1 MECGRCGVSFRY
13 KSHLERHL
21 RKEMPCP
28 PTKSLMGQKILLE
41 KLEKA
46 TRKPFACSR
55 CKASYSHQKSLNRHM
70 KECTKEALLAKI
82 LESNQELHER
92 LDRLQQQLVAAPAQG
107 SVPSATINSQ
117 NIVGGVNN
125 TMNNTTVNA
134 PTYNIRAWDP
144 NNIDVEALDA
154 VHKETQN
161 NPINHAFLYKYQAE
175 ALMAKYMELDPPGNY
190 FFYAPTKSIEDI
202 RVFDGTAFRKPEDP
216 REALDAGR
224 RAFHEVI
231 MFRAR
236 TNEDALR
243 YTCDYYEKD
252 FDTQKAYLEQAAM
265 APLVGSH
272 ENIIDKLHQASP
284 QIKQA
289 IEAEHIQV
297 E

>member
-1 MECGRCGVSFRY
+1 ME
-13 KSHLERHL
+13 L
-21 RKEMPCP
+21 KEEVKM
-28 PTKSLMGQKILLE
+28 M
-41 KLEKA
+41 
-46 TRKPFACSR
+46 R
-55 CKASYSHQKSLNRHM
+55 
-70 KECTKEALLAKI
+70 
-82 LESNQELHER
+82 
-92 LDRLQQQLVAAPAQG
+92 QQLVAAPA
-107 SVPSATINSQ
+107 PNTATTAPTAAA
-117 NIVGGVNN
+117 VAGGQRNVFNGGLGTVNN
-125 TMNNTTVNA
+125 NNTTVNA

-154 VHKETQN
+154 AHKETQN
-161 NPINHAFLYKYQAE
+161 NHINHAFLYKYQAQ
-175 ALMAKYMELDPPGNY
+175 ALMTKYMALDPPGNY

-216 REALDAGR
+216 SEALDAGL

-236 TNEDALR
+236 TDEHALR

-252 FDTQKAYLEQAAM
+252 FDTQKAFMEQAA
-265 APLVGSH
+265 AGLLEGSR
-272 ENIIDKLHQASP
+272 ENILDKLHQVSP